1 VLRYRV
7 HCDFSEANGQKLSLR
22 HQSTLQYF
30 TSCFQSNTLHL
41 DTCTCNTGET
51 ASSSTCSSQHY
62 VTATKQP
69 IGYIVSDV
77 TQTTGVGSERCPWVV
92 VVGRGQRIRIT
103 LYDLTI
109 TKTSR
114 WSGQRQSTQ
123 TQEGRC
129 LLYATIREGLESDV
143 IGDHMICS
151 GGDERE
157 HVVYTSRDHTLT
169 ITIHYAPGNQF
180 ILQYEGLC
188 RQHYCLLIF
197 PQA

>member
-1 VLRYRV
+1 MRY
-7 HCDFSEANGQKLSLR
+7 
-22 HQSTLQYF
+22 
-30 TSCFQSNTLHL
+30 
-41 DTCTCNTGET
+41 CNIHSGET
-51 ASSSTCSSQHY
+51 APSSTCSSQHY

-69 IGYIVSDV
+69 IGYIISDV

-92 VVGRGQRIRIT
+92 MVSRGQRIRIT
-103 LYDLTI
+103 LYDLATS
-109 TKTSR
+109 TKSSSR
-114 WSGQRQSTQ
+114 WSDQRQSTQ
-123 TQEGRC
+123 TLEGRC

-143 IGDHMICS
+143 IGDHTICS

-188 RQHYCLLIF
+188 VQ
-197 PQA
+197 Q